1 MHTLFDA
8 CTPRRDVLEGTLTE
22 SMFAAKLS
30 DVVNGVAAD
39 VYKIPADFFASTYPT
54 EGMRSLIEESCGRLT
69 GQGRGASAIRLDTSF
84 GGGKTHQLIGLYHIA
99 RHSRSIPGIERFADP
114 SVLPTAPVRVAA
126 VVGSDLD
133 PVNGVY
139 HEQEGIRTY
148 TLWGEIAYRLG
159 TYDLIAESDQQRVA
173 PGTQRL
179 SEMIGDQPTL
189 IIVDEIATYL
199 ARLVGRSQAEQGQ
212 LTAFLFSLLELGTI
226 RPQFSLV
233 YTLATSNDALGYLTD
248 DLRRVFEQRQ
258 VELSSVSAR
267 QETII
272 TATLDQEVAGI
283 VTYRLFASVNRDTA
297 NEVALAYADL
307 YRRNLDGG
315 EPLPSMAGSGDYRQA
330 LERSYP
336 LHPETLNVLINK
348 VGTLANFQRTRGAL
362 RLLALVIRDLWQTR
376 PADATLVHLH
386 HINLGNDEIA
396 AELTSRLDR
405 PGMRGPIQA
414 DIVSTG
420 GNLSHAQELDA
431 GPVASGKPP
440 IHRYAAT
447 SVFMHSLVVGTTA
460 GATINDVTLASS
472 GPSIQ
477 PSMLVTALEGLESVA
492 WHLDLTATGQYRFRT
507 EPSLNKVVADR
518 KGDISTSAVKQ
529 EIRQRLL
536 DVYNSQQFRMIP
548 SPSVPSEIDDTM
560 TNVALAVIDF
570 DSATV
575 DGANKVAPALVQ
587 RLWERTGTDES
598 FRRYVNRV
606 FFLLAESGQ
615 LDRLFDRT
623 REMLAVEQATQD
635 ADLLNS
641 LETVQRQRLDER
653 KGGSK
658 LDFRVALCNTYWHL
672 YYPGEGG
679 LRQVT
684 LPPQDTAGAKRSQ
697 QQVLYDTLKGLR
709 QIQEASQPLSPEW
722 VRAKVWPGA
731 QDKVGVKALYE
742 QFYAKAGLP
751 LLQTPTVL
759 VDCIVA
765 GLRTDAWRAK
775 QGDIIISKLR
785 ANIPTTVDL
794 AGDIVLYDPSALDD
808 SVPTVMPTP
817 TGTSHGQETPAPYTT
832 GGTGASRGSTTSVAP
847 PVPASTVTGMGDV
860 NRAFAEMRDE
870 CEREHISSIK
880 RLALEVEGKDAVR
893 ALGLALPGLP
903 RRGVTI
909 QQKMQAYIGASDYL
923 TLDYSLPLDKTNSLR
938 SALRA
943 FDENMDTASMTVQ
956 VAFEPAVPSTDS
968 SIATIQTALGT
979 HAIVI
984 TVHAER
990 AE

>member
-1 MHTLFDA
+1 
-8 CTPRRDVLEGTLTE
+8 
-22 SMFAAKLS
+22 
-30 DVVNGVAAD
+30 
-39 VYKIPADFFASTYPT
+39 
-54 EGMRSLIEESCGRLT
+54 
-69 GQGRGASAIRLDTSF
+69 
-84 GGGKTHQLIGLYHIA
+84 
-99 RHSRSIPGIERFADP
+99 
-114 SVLPTAPVRVAA
+114 
-126 VVGSDLD
+126 
-133 PVNGVY
+133 
-139 HEQEGIRTY
+139 
-148 TLWGEIAYRLG
+148 
-159 TYDLIAESDQQRVA
+159 
-173 PGTQRL
+173 
-179 SEMIGDQPTL
+179 
-189 IIVDEIATYL
+189 
-199 ARLVGRSQAEQGQ
+199 
-212 LTAFLFSLLELGTI
+212 
-226 RPQFSLV
+226 
-233 YTLATSNDALGYLTD
+233 
-248 DLRRVFEQRQ
+248 
-258 VELSSVSAR
+258 
-267 QETII
+267 
-272 TATLDQEVAGI
+272 
-283 VTYRLFASVNRDTA
+283 
-297 NEVALAYADL
+297 
-307 YRRNLDGG
+307 
-315 EPLPSMAGSGDYRQA
+315 
-330 LERSYP
+330 
-336 LHPETLNVLINK
+336 
-348 VGTLANFQRTRGAL
+348 L

-376 PADATLVHLH
+376 PTDATLVHLH

-492 WHLDLTATGQYRFRT
+492 WHLDRTATGQYRFRT

-536 DVYNSQQFRMIP
+536 DVYNGQQFRMIP

-560 TNVALAVIDF
+560 ANVALAVIDF

-575 DGANKVAPALVQ
+575 DGANKPAPALVQ

-658 LDFRVALCNTYWHL
+658 LDFRVALCNTYRHL

-709 QIQEASQPLSPEW
+709 QIQEVSQPLSPEW

-731 QDKVGVKALYE
+731 QDKVSVKALYE

-759 VDCIVA
+759 VDCIIQ
-765 GLRTDAWRAK
+765 GLRTDAWRATH
-775 QGDIIISKLR
+775 GDTIISKLR
-785 ANIPTTVDL
+785 ANIPATIDL

-808 SVPTVMPTP
+808 SLPMTSPS
-817 TGTSHGQETPAPYTT
+817 TGTTQTRETPVPYTT
-832 GGTGASRGSTTSVAP
+832 GGTSAPRGATTAVAP
-847 PVPASTVTGMGDV
+847 PVLASSVTGMGDV

-870 CEREHISSIK
+870 CEREHISAIK
-880 RLALEVEGKDAVR
+880 QLTLEVEGKDAVR

-909 QQKMQAYIGASDYL
+909 HQKMQAYSGASDYL

-938 SALRA
+938 SALRP
-943 FDENMDTASMTVQ
+943 FDENVDTASMAVQ
-956 VAFEPAVPSTDS
+956 VAFDPVVAPTDA
-968 SIATIQTALGT
+968 SIATIQTALGA